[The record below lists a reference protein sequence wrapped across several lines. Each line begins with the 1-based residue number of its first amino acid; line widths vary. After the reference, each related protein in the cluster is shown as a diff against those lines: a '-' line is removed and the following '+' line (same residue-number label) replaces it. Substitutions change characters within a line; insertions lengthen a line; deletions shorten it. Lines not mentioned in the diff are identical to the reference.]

1 MLSTASSSSYSNLA
15 RAYNRSISGAFVQ
28 LSTFNQG
35 ASSSTRRRPKYAAAS
50 PPASNIVRSH
60 NFSVCSS
67 LKNDSP
73 ATKLPSVAQNDPE
86 LYTAVR
92 PQPRSSYA
100 ALAYRLKLVSHS
112 MDPQSRHRLID
123 LLARACTHPSYL
135 EIVQRVRE
143 KYGKDDDAD
152 TLLGVGKGV
161 NRTEESSE
169 LFSHIDKQ
177 YMKVPEDANNAD
189 LATLGNSLLGLVA
202 AEHLH
207 LRYPN
212 LPNRVL
218 KAALSAYV
226 GPTTLS
232 DVAAE
237 LGLTA
242 QGIIR
247 WDRQAKKATRP
258 GASAARLTSLDVNA
272 DAMRAVVAIIFQEQ
286 GLSAARSFIYVHLL
300 SRLVPLLSL
309 LKFNDPKRTLSEL
322 CKKLNKERPQSRLI
336 AETGRLS
343 INPIFVVGVWSGT
356 EKIGEGTG
364 SAIRMA
370 EFRAAEDAL
379 RRFYMSETPIEHIS
393 LPSLTLD
400 LDLAT
405 AAGSNLNSLAF
416 RDIWRVGQDVLPV
429 SSQNF
434 KPAPIGQ
441 SEVIFGSK
449 EK

>member
-1 MLSTASSSSYSNLA
+1 
-15 RAYNRSISGAFVQ
+15 
-28 LSTFNQG
+28 
-35 ASSSTRRRPKYAAAS
+35 
-50 PPASNIVRSH
+50 
-60 NFSVCSS
+60 
-67 LKNDSP
+67 
-73 ATKLPSVAQNDPE
+73 
-86 LYTAVR
+86 
-92 PQPRSSYA
+92 
-100 ALAYRLKLVSHS
+100 